1 MLIQSE
7 RPIYLKDIV
16 GQKKII
22 KEFKSRSKDLDYN
35 PVMLFTG
42 ASGSGKTTS
51 AQIVAATLNCQNPV
65 DNGEYKDPCWKCE
78 SCQSILTETY
88 SGDISFLDG
97 SALDKAGVLGIEDI
111 ASLNPL
117 FSNNRI
123 IIIDEAQQLNSP
135 ASRGALLKL
144 LEKKRKNVFFILLTM
159 DDSKFDKAILDRCS
173 SYKFKPV
180 SYEDVSTHLFN
191 LLEKLDPDEKIPN
204 SFVTEGIPIIGN
216 NCDGSVRKAV
226 GDFERALRAEL
237 FTKEE
242 ILKELEYQDE
252 DTTLQLFIKIVQGDI
267 NCIKQIKEVDH
278 NHFFHYSWKVLL
290 SVKEKILLHDELSS
304 AQSIIK
310 TQVDELLELYSE
322 ISRKSNNWVSE
333 NIYKMMIYN
342 YISNRA
348 STKTEEA
355 PKRRRLAE

>member
-1 MLIQSE
+1 MLIQDF
-7 RPIYLKDIV
+7 RPRYLKDII

-22 KEFKSRSKDLDYN
+22 KEFKSRAKDLDF
-35 PVMLFTG
+35 PQVILLTG
-42 ASGSGKTTS
+42 QSGSGKTTLG
-51 AQIVAATLNCQNPV
+51 QIIAATINCQNPV

-78 SCQSILTETY
+78 SCLSVLQENY

-97 SALDKAGVLGIEDI
+97 STLNKEGVLDLEEI
-111 ASLNPL
+111 ASLNPI

-123 IIIDEAQQLNSP
+123 IIIDEAQNLSSSS
-135 ASRGALLKL
+135 ARGALLKL
-144 LEKKRKNVFFILLTM
+144 LEKKRKNFYFILLSM
-159 DDSKFDKAILDRCS
+159 DDSKFDNAILNRCAT
-173 SYKFKPV
+173 YRFKPV

-204 SFVTEGIPIIGN
+204 SFVTEGIPVIGN
-216 NCDGSVRKAV
+216 NCEGSIRKAV

-252 DTTLQLFIKIVQGDI
+252 DTTLQLFVKIVQGDI

-333 NIYKMMIYN
+333 NIYKYMIYD
-342 YISNRA
+342 YMVKR
-348 STKTEEA
+348 STSKQEEA